1 MKKPIHY
8 LITVIVISLLSA
20 CGNSNIK
27 SQLDRADSLIA
38 ADSLESA
45 LSLVSAIDTALIDND
60 ADRAHYYLLNSRLLY
75 CLYRP
80 TPDISQIREAS
91 EYYATHGN
99 DYVKLANACYYQ
111 AMLEYEAG
119 NNAAAAHT
127 LKKAEEAASHTT
139 DINLHHKIFD
149 SLTTINFITDNDAL
163 ALKYAKLALD
173 CAVKTDDS
181 LWLAYAYNHLAIVH
195 SELGHP
201 DSAWTYIQKCIP
213 YTRTVD
219 EQDRARIF
227 YMIGDF
233 FLQTGKTDLAAD
245 YISQSYAILPTP
257 QTTNRLAGIYNQRGE
272 KDKAM
277 DLWKKALATG
287 DGYTRSEILDII
299 ATQCFAEGNY
309 REASLTLRRLLALR
323 DSLSQHHETVAICE
337 IQLKYDQQA
346 NKRLYDKLLIRCLYG
361 IIGLILLI
369 TAGTFYHLK
378 RSGRAR
384 RKMMSDQ
391 ILINDYNR
399 QINDLHNSG
408 RNAAKDI
415 SRLQQK
421 LDKIQSE
428 QSGIMFEG
436 RALYDSVVGGRSV
449 VTWSKSEVAKFI
461 EYYKAINLPFVMQI
475 EHDYSGLTDNNRL
488 FLILQDMGKNDTEIS
503 QALGISPGAIRT
515 IRYRLRAKKA

>member
-60 ADRAHYYLLNSRLLY
+60 ADRAHYYLLNTRLHY

-233 FLQTGKTDLAAD
+233 FLKTGKTDLAAD

-277 DLWKKALATG
+277 DLWKKALAAG

-309 REASLTLRRLLALR
+309 RESSLTLRRLLALR

-361 IIGLILLI
+361 
-369 TAGTFYHLK
+369 K
-378 RSGRAR
+378 
-384 RKMMSDQ
+384 
-391 ILINDYNR
+391 
-399 QINDLHNSG
+399 
-408 RNAAKDI
+408 
-415 SRLQQK
+415 
-421 LDKIQSE
+421 
-428 QSGIMFEG
+428 
-436 RALYDSVVGGRSV
+436 
-449 VTWSKSEVAKFI
+449 
-461 EYYKAINLPFVMQI
+461 
-475 EHDYSGLTDNNRL
+475 
-488 FLILQDMGKNDTEIS
+488 
-503 QALGISPGAIRT
+503 
-515 IRYRLRAKKA
+515 